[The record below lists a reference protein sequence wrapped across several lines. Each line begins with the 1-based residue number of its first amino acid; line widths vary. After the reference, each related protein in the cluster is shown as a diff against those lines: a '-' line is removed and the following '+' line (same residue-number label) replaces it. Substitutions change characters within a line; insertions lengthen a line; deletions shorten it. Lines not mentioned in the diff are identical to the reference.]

1 MGKDPDAGKDEGRR
15 RRGPQRM
22 RWLDGITDSMDISLS
37 KLLELV
43 KDREAWHAA
52 VHGVAKSRTPFSV
65 GITMTKSYF
74 YCSPEHTLI
83 LPEMK
88 SGRLYPDP
96 CPTHLLFRALSPAH
110 FFSLVIKKKKM
121 GGGDIGQGD
130 LAQVPS
136 WDTRQPVCHGCQ
148 LGSHAKGMEA
158 ETPLAL
164 GRPVG
169 HRTKGKQRG
178 KCLGTRWVLVCQ
190 LKGQTEP
197 WGDWHVELPSSFQ
210 IQFPGQYC
218 GLLCV
223 SLRSRAPGPRCQGAG
238 AEVEAQRDN

>member
-22 RWLDGITDSMDISLS
+22 RWLDGITDSMDMSLS

-83 LPEMK
+83 LPGMK

-110 FFSLVIKKKKM
+110 FFSLVIKKKKN
-121 GGGDIGQGD
+121 GGRGHRAGRLGPGSQLGYQAACVPWLPAWQPCQGD
-130 LAQVPS
+130 GSGDPS
-136 WDTRQPVCHGCQ
+136 SPGEASRPQD
-148 LGSHAKGMEA
+148 KGEA
-158 ETPLAL
+158 EGEMFGHKEGPGVPAESPDRAL
-164 GRPVG
+164 G
-169 HRTKGKQRG
+169 
-178 KCLGTRWVLVCQ
+178 
-190 LKGQTEP
+190 
-197 WGDWHVELPSSFQ
+197 
-210 IQFPGQYC
+210 
-218 GLLCV
+218 
-223 SLRSRAPGPRCQGAG
+223 
-238 AEVEAQRDN
+238 